1 MTKFEIK
8 TDSFEFR
15 MGKRKSEIPSMSAD
29 EIMDTYFSC
38 DTNITSNSLD
48 PESRESF
55 DSRDD
60 AVEFFRNNYA
70 NYGSTKL
77 EHGNTQY
84 LLRGEIAWIEENE
97 YDEDGEFD
105 QGGAVIEFSAAPY
118 TADDDE

>member
-15 MGKRKSEIPSMSAD
+15 MGTRRSAIPSMSAD

-38 DTNITSNSLD
+38 DDRITSNSLD
-48 PESRESF
+48 PEQRESF
-55 DSRDD
+55 CDENEAR
-60 AVEFFRNNYA
+60 EFFKA
-70 NYGSTKL
+70 NYGNYGRTSL

-105 QGGAVIEFSAAPY
+105 QGGAVIEFSAEPY
-118 TADDDE
+118 TVDDDE